1 MRINFALDI
10 TLPCALYGDKI
21 YNGLRV
27 IMIARGK
34 LFFRPFELFF
44 VNRFVLVIHFFIL
57 YTSLFTPVC
66 KEKIR

>member
-1 MRINFALDI
+1 
-10 TLPCALYGDKI
+10 
-21 YNGLRV
+21 
-27 IMIARGK
+27 MIARGK
-34 LFFRPFELFF
+34 LFFHPFELFF